1 MIRCRMRGTGAVL
14 VLLLLAANQV
24 GSAAYFSWSR
34 YAKKPDEWFRSEEGR
49 RIAANLLS
57 HQSDHGG
64 WPTDID
70 TSAAPATKRPS
81 QIRGTFDDGA
91 TTNELRFLARSWQVT
106 QDPVEHAAFLKGL
119 DLILDAQY
127 PNGGW
132 PQSFPS
138 GTKYP
143 RYITFNDNA
152 MVNILELLRDVA
164 ESPQFAFV
172 DGNRR
177 SRARKAFQAG
187 IGCILMCQVVV
198 DGKKTVWCAQHD
210 EVTLKPR
217 PARTFELESL
227 SGAESARVLR
237 LLMSLEDPS
246 GEVVQAVEA
255 GVKWFD
261 AVKLTGIKEVT
272 VNGDKR
278 IVQDASAPPLWA
290 RFYELGTHR
299 PIFAGR
305 DGVKKYDLAEIE
317 PERRNGYAW
326 YVSSGQDVARDYAR
340 WSARRAGNP

>member
-1 MIRCRMRGTGAVL
+1 MNRSRMLGVGAAL
-14 VLLLLAANQV
+14 VLLLTNQV
-24 GSAAYFSWSR
+24 GFAAYFSWNR
-34 YAKKPDEWFRSEEGR
+34 YVKKPDEWFRSEEGR

-57 HQSDHGG
+57 HQSEHGG

-70 TSAAPATKRPS
+70 TSAAPSTKEPS
-81 QIRGTFDDGA
+81 KIRGTFDDGA
-91 TTNELRFLARSWQVT
+91 TTNEMRFLARSWKIT
-106 QDPVEHAAFLKGL
+106 RNPAEHAAFLKGL
-119 DLILDAQY
+119 DLILNAQY

-132 PQSFPS
+132 PQSYPP

-152 MVNILELLRDVA
+152 MANILDLFRDVA
-164 ESPQFAFV
+164 EDHQFDFV
-172 DGNRR
+172 DADRR
-177 SRARKAFQAG
+177 NRARKAFHAG
-187 IGCILMCQVVV
+187 IECILMCQVVV

-227 SGAESARVLR
+227 SGAESARLLR

-246 GEVVQAVEA
+246 AEVVQAVEA
-255 GVKWFD
+255 GVRWFD
-261 AVKLTGIKEVT
+261 AVKLTGIKQVT

-278 IVQDASAPPLWA
+278 IVKDAIAPPLWA
-290 RFYELGTHR
+290 RFYEIGTNR

-305 DGVKKYDLAEIE
+305 DGVKKYDLFEIE

-326 YVSSGQDVARDYAR
+326 YVNSGQGLARDFER
-340 WSARRAGNP
+340 WSARRAGKP